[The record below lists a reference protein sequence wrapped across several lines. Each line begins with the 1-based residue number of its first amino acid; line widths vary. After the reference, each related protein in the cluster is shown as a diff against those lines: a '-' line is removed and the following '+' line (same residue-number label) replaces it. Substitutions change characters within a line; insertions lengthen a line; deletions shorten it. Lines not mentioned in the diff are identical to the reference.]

1 MFLNL
6 RTNTMISSI
15 DHLIIA
21 VKDIN
26 DAEENY
32 RKIFGM
38 EPVWKGE
45 HKALGT
51 ANVIFNF
58 KNTYCEL
65 LSANGDGIGA
75 ALVNG
80 AIEEQGDGLI
90 GVVLGTNNIEESFS
104 TLKKSG
110 YLVTEPTEGEGIDN
124 KTQKIRKWKNL
135 FLPPELTRGIFSFII
150 EHSEGVLPS
159 LNKYPEATINKL
171 DHLVINTNDAN
182 GFINIYKDVFN
193 IRLALDKVIEHWKSR
208 MLFFRVNKTTIEV
221 IERKNEDDSQDSL
234 WGLAWEVESIEEAY
248 KRLISEGVDVT
259 PIKEGLKENT
269 LVATIKS
276 HTHNVPTLLIEH
288 T

>member
-1 MFLNL
+1 
-6 RTNTMISSI
+6 MISSI

-65 LSANGDGIGA
+65 LSANGDGLGA
-75 ALVNG
+75 AMVNS

-150 EHSEGVLPS
+150 EHSVGALPS
-159 LNKYPEATINKL
+159 LNKYPKATINKL

>member
-1 MFLNL
+1 
-6 RTNTMISSI
+6 MISSI

-21 VKDIN
+21 VKNIN

-38 EPVWKGE
+38 EPVWSGK

-65 LSANGDGIGA
+65 LSANGDGLGA
-75 ALVNG
+75 ELVNS

-110 YLVTEPTEGEGIDN
+110 YLVTELTEGEGVDN

-150 EHSEGVLPS
+150 EHSEGALPS
-159 LNKYPEATINKL
+159 LNKYPKATINKL

-221 IERKNEDDSQDSL
+221 IERKNENDSQDSL

-259 PIKEGLKENT
+259 PIKDGLKENT

>member
-1 MFLNL
+1 
-6 RTNTMISSI
+6 MISSI

-45 HKALGT
+45 HKELGT

-58 KNTYCEL
+58 KNTYFEL
-65 LSANGDGIGA
+65 LSANGDGLGA

-90 GVVLGTNNIEESFS
+90 GVVLGTDNIEESFS

-150 EHSEGVLPS
+150 EHSEGALPS
-159 LNKYPEATINKL
+159 LNKYPKATINKL

-248 KRLISEGVDVT
+248 NRLISEGVDVT

>member
-1 MFLNL
+1 
-6 RTNTMISSI
+6 MISSI

-38 EPVWKGE
+38 EPVWKGK

-65 LSANGDGIGA
+65 LSANGDGLGA
-75 ALVNG
+75 ELVNS

-110 YLVTEPTEGEGIDN
+110 YLVTEPTEGEGVDN

-150 EHSEGVLPS
+150 EHSEGALPS
-159 LNKYPEATINKL
+159 LNKYPKATINKL

-193 IRLALDKVIEHWKSR
+193 IRLALDKVIGHWKSR

-221 IERKNEDDSQDSL
+221 IERKNENDSQDSL

-259 PIKEGLKENT
+259 PIKDGLKENT

>member
-1 MFLNL
+1 
-6 RTNTMISSI
+6 MISSI

-65 LSANGDGIGA
+65 LSANGVGLGA

-90 GVVLGTNNIEESFS
+90 GVVYGTNNIEESFS
-104 TLKKSG
+104 ILKKSG

-150 EHSEGVLPS
+150 EHSEGALPS
-159 LNKYPEATINKL
+159 LNKYPKATINKL

-182 GFINIYKDVFN
+182 GFINIYKDIFN

>member
-1 MFLNL
+1 
-6 RTNTMISSI
+6 MISSI

-21 VKDIN
+21 VKDIH

-51 ANVIFNF
+51 VNVIFNF

-65 LSANGDGIGA
+65 LSANGDGLGA
-75 ALVNG
+75 ELINS

-110 YLVTEPTEGEGIDN
+110 YLVTEPTEGEGVDN

-150 EHSEGVLPS
+150 EHSEGALPS
-159 LNKYPEATINKL
+159 LNKYPKATINKL

-221 IERKNEDDSQDSL
+221 IERKNEDDSLDSL

-259 PIKEGLKENT
+259 PIKDGLKKNT

-288 T
+288 I

>member
-1 MFLNL
+1 
-6 RTNTMISSI
+6 MISSI

-58 KNTYCEL
+58 KNTYFEL
-65 LSANGDGIGA
+65 LSANGDGLGA

-90 GVVLGTNNIEESFS
+90 GVVFGTNNIEELFS

-150 EHSEGVLPS
+150 EHSEGELPS
-159 LNKYPEATINKL
+159 LNKYPKATINKL

-182 GFINIYKDVFN
+182 GFINIYKDIFN

-248 KRLISEGVDVT
+248 NRLISEGVDVT

>member
-1 MFLNL
+1 
-6 RTNTMISSI
+6 MISSI

-58 KNTYCEL
+58 KNTYFEL
-65 LSANGDGIGA
+65 LSANGDGLGA

-90 GVVLGTNNIEESFS
+90 GVVFGTNNIKESCS

-150 EHSEGVLPS
+150 EHSEGALPS
-159 LNKYPEATINKL
+159 LNKYPKATINKL

-269 LVATIKS
+269 LVTTIKS

>member
-1 MFLNL
+1 
-6 RTNTMISSI
+6 MISSI

-58 KNTYCEL
+58 KNTYFEL
-65 LSANGDGIGA
+65 LSANGDGLGA
-75 ALVNG
+75 ELVNS

-90 GVVLGTNNIEESFS
+90 GVAFGTNNIEESFS

-150 EHSEGVLPS
+150 EHSEGELPS
-159 LNKYPEATINKL
+159 LNKYPKATINKL

-182 GFINIYKDVFN
+182 GFINIYKDIFN

>member
-1 MFLNL
+1 
-6 RTNTMISSI
+6 MISSI

-38 EPVWKGE
+38 EPVWKGK

-65 LSANGDGIGA
+65 LSANGDGLGA
-75 ALVNG
+75 ELVNS

-110 YLVTEPTEGEGIDN
+110 FLATEPTEGEGVDN

-150 EHSEGVLPS
+150 EHSEGALPS
-159 LNKYPEATINKL
+159 LNKYPKATINKL

-193 IRLALDKVIEHWKSR
+193 IRLALDKVIEHLKSR

-221 IERKNEDDSQDSL
+221 IERKNENDSQDSL

-259 PIKEGLKENT
+259 PIKDGLKENT

>member
-1 MFLNL
+1 
-6 RTNTMISSI
+6 MISSI

-45 HKALGT
+45 HKELGT

-58 KNTYCEL
+58 KNTYFEL
-65 LSANGDGIGA
+65 LSANGDGLGA

-90 GVVLGTNNIEESFS
+90 GVVFGTNNIEESFS

-150 EHSEGVLPS
+150 EHSEGALPS
-159 LNKYPEATINKL
+159 LNKYPKATINKL

-182 GFINIYKDVFN
+182 GFINIYKDIFN

-248 KRLISEGVDVT
+248 NRLISEGVDVT